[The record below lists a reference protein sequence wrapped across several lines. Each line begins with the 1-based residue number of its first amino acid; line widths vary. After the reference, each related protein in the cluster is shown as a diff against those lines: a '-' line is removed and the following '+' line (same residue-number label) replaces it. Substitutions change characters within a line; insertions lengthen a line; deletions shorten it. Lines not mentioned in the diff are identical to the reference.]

1 MRRWMK
7 RIGIVCLIPVVLVI
21 LISVLLYIPPFQ
33 NFAVRLATKYAGEA
47 TGMDIGI
54 GQIRL
59 SFPLNLTV
67 RDVQV
72 VAPPDTLLLLE
83 SFQVNIRPM
92 PLFKKEVLVDAI
104 DLRGV
109 KVNSGKLIEG
119 MEIKGVLGKL
129 YAKAD
134 RIDLGK
140 ETARLNKIDLS
151 DTAITLMMND
161 TTTKEDTASTAVNWK
176 LLLDEINL
184 DRVAFAMQ
192 MPEDSLRLSTYIDKA
207 GLTEGLVDLGLARY
221 SAARFLLSGS
231 SLGYDGSYG
240 DPTPGFDPSHIA
252 LSDVNIK
259 IDSLLYGGRDISAQ
273 IKEFSAND
281 RSGLVLSSLT
291 GNIHSDSTTIQVPG
305 LLLKT
310 PYSDVR
316 LLATIP
322 WSTFDENP
330 GGSLHTLLTA
340 SVGKEDVFIFAG
352 PLPDDFKQ
360 AYPKESISLTAGVE
374 GNLAALRLRQLK
386 GKLPGV
392 FDLNATGEIKAVTDS
407 IRRNGKLQL
416 SAETGNLDFILTMLP
431 ASERSR
437 YNLPAMKLTGEAAL
451 QNQEYKADLLL
462 TQDQGKVKLAARYN
476 PVRESYEADLQVDS
490 LKPTDFLPKDSLY
503 YLAATI
509 RAEGK
514 GYDPFLASTWAKVD
528 GKISNI
534 EYGTYAVS
542 DVKLDGSLEK
552 NLLKFDLLSHYPLAK
567 MDMSL
572 NATLHKKK
580 VEAMLIADVQNF
592 DLYGM
597 HLMNDSLATSFQ
609 LFAEA
614 ETDMG
619 KNNLLDVTLGNWELV
634 SPTGKFHPK
643 TLTLHARSDKDTT
656 RDSFHAGDLGIMLTG
671 NADIETMADKFTK
684 INEGLTRQL
693 ERDSMIDIPAFQPLL
708 PDMNLKI
715 TAGKDNPI
723 YNILQQYTISF
734 DDLNI
739 EASTSPEQGFF
750 LDADLANLM
759 QDTTRIDTICLI
771 VHQDSLGLLYDTRVI
786 KTKYRKQQPFTAGLK
801 GQIRNTFADAEL
813 RYTDGQG
820 KTGILLGARID
831 KEREGFRLHL
841 FPEDP
846 ILAFRPFKLN
856 ADNYVLYRNIKDIA
870 ANVRLTGENNASL
883 WIHSLAGGDGMQ
895 EIHAELSQIDLDAI
909 TKGFP
914 DLPSMRGMLSAD
926 LQYAPS
932 DRSFM
937 VVADD
942 HIDRLFYENGRVGEL
957 MFNTVYL
964 PLSDKEHQVDIHLFR
979 DREEIAAINAYY
991 RMGKTDYL
999 DGNMDITALPLDM
1012 VNPFIPENMAKL
1024 TGDLQGELAITGST
1038 SAPEVNGY
1046 IRMDN
1051 SSVFVTAV
1059 GSSFRFDKQEI
1070 KIKDNLISFNQ
1081 YNIYASGTN
1090 PFVIDGTI
1098 DIHNP
1103 ARMMANLKLLAH
1115 DMQLLNVKR
1124 NKESMVYGK
1133 LLVNLNSTVKGPLD
1147 ALVMRGDLQLL
1158 GGTNVTYVMQDS
1170 PLTAQDRL
1178 ADLVTFTDFSDT
1190 LMMRRH
1196 RTEAP
1201 LPIGSL
1207 DMLMTIRIDQA
1218 VRLNAD
1224 ITPDQ
1229 SSRVELEGGGDL
1241 SFQYTTQGEMIL
1253 NGRYTLSGGMVKYAM
1268 PIIPLKE
1275 FTIQDG
1281 SYVQWSGNP
1290 MDPMLNLTATE
1301 RMRASVTQDDGS
1313 SRLVTFNVGVAIK
1326 QTLENLQLQ
1335 FILSAPEDQSM
1346 QQELDKMDEGQ
1357 RSQIA
1362 VTMLV
1367 TGMYLNM
1374 SDVGGGGKKPSLDMG
1389 AALNSFLQSE
1399 INNIAGSALKSVD
1412 ITLGMEQYDQNG
1424 TGAGGERTDFSF
1436 RFAKRF
1442 YNDRISIILGGRVST
1457 GQDVNAGQ
1465 SQQFIDNVSI
1475 EYRLDG
1481 SGTRYI
1487 KLFHDKNYES
1497 LLEGEITE
1505 TGAGIVLRK
1514 KMLHLRELFIF
1525 KKNKPKPV
1533 AEEKQTEEK
1542 K

>member
-7 RIGIVCLIPVVLVI
+7 RIGVICLIPVVLVI
-21 LISVLLYIPPFQ
+21 LISILLYIPSFQ
-33 NFAVRLATKYAGEA
+33 NFAVRLATQYASEA
-47 TGMDIGI
+47 TGMNIGI

-67 RDVQV
+67 RNVKV
-72 VAPPDTLLLLE
+72 IAPPDTLLSLE
-83 SFQVNIRPM
+83 SFQVNIRPL
-92 PLFKKEVLVDAI
+92 PLLKKEVLVDAI

-109 KVNSGKLIEG
+109 KANTGNLIEG
-119 MEIKGVLGKL
+119 MEIKGTLGKL

-140 ETARLNKIDLS
+140 EIARLNKIDLS
-151 DTAITLMMND
+151 DTAVTLLMND
-161 TTTKEDTASTAVNWK
+161 TTTNKDTTSTAVNWK
-176 LLLDEINL
+176 LVLERIDLN
-184 DRVAFAMQ
+184 RVAFAMQ
-192 MPEDSLRLSTYIDKA
+192 MPDDSLRLSTYIDKA
-207 GLTEGLVDLGLARY
+207 GLTDGMVDLGSARY

-231 SLGYDGSYG
+231 SLGYDGNNS
-240 DPTPGFDPSHIA
+240 DPTPGFDPAHIA
-252 LSDVNIK
+252 LSDVNIR
-259 IDSLLYGGRDISAQ
+259 IDSLLYGGRDIGAR

-281 RSGLVLSSLT
+281 RSGLTLSSLT
-291 GNIHSDSTTIQVPG
+291 GDISSDSTTIQVPG

-310 PYSDVR
+310 PYSELR
-316 LLATIP
+316 LLATVP
-322 WSTFDENP
+322 WSSFDNTP
-330 GGSLHTLLTA
+330 SGTLRSLLTA

-352 PLPDDFKQ
+352 TLPDEFKQ
-360 AYPKESISLTAGVE
+360 AYPQKEISLTAGIE

-386 GKLPGV
+386 SELPGV
-392 FDLNATGEIKAVTDS
+392 FNMNITGEMKAVADS
-407 IRRNGKLQL
+407 IRRSGKFELDAQ
-416 SAETGNLDFILTMLP
+416 TGNLDFVLCMLP

-437 YNLPAMKLTGEAAL
+437 YNLPVMELKGEATL
-451 QNQEYKADLLL
+451 QSQEYRADLLL
-462 TQDQGKVKLAARYN
+462 TQGEGKVGLTARYN
-476 PVRESYEADLQVDS
+476 PAQESYQADLEVDS
-490 LKPTDFLPKDSLY
+490 LKPTDFLPQDSLY
-503 YLAATI
+503 HLTASI

-514 GYDPFLASTWAKVD
+514 GYDPFHASTWAKLD
-528 GKISNI
+528 GKITNI
-534 EYGTYAVS
+534 QYGTYAVS

-567 MDMSL
+567 MDLSL
-572 NATLHKKK
+572 NATLLQKK
-580 VEAMLIADVQNF
+580 VNAMLIADVQNL

-597 HLMNDSLATSFQ
+597 HFMNDSLATSFQ

-619 KNNLLDVTLGNWELV
+619 KNNQVDITLGNWELIN
-634 SPTGKFHPK
+634 PTGKFRPK
-643 TLTLHARSDKDTT
+643 TLTLHAHSDKDTT
-656 RDSFHAGDLGIMLTG
+656 RVSFAGDLGIVLTG
-671 NADIETMADKFTK
+671 NADIETMADKFTN

-693 ERDSMIDIPAFQPLL
+693 ERDSMINIPAFRPLL
-708 PDMNLKI
+708 PDMDLKV

-723 YNILQQYTISF
+723 YNILQQYYITF
-734 DDLNI
+734 DNLDI
-739 EASTSPEQGFF
+739 EARTSPEEGFF
-750 LDADLANLM
+750 LDADLFNLM

-771 VHQDSLGLLYDTRVI
+771 VRQDSLGLLYDTKVI
-786 KTKYRKQQPFTAGLK
+786 KTKYRKQQPFTAGLQGK
-801 GQIRNTFADAEL
+801 IRNTFTDAEL
-813 RYTDGQG
+813 KYTDGQG
-820 KTGILLGARID
+820 KTGIRLGARVD
-831 KEREGFRLHL
+831 KEKEGLRLHL

-846 ILAFRPFKLN
+846 ILAFRTFKLN
-856 ADNYVLYRNIKDIA
+856 ADNYILYRNIKDIA
-870 ANVRLTGENNASL
+870 ADVRLTGENNASL
-883 WIHSLAGGDGMQ
+883 WIHSLAGGEGME

-914 DLPSMRGMLSAD
+914 DLPAMRGMLSAD

-932 DRSFM
+932 DSSFM
-937 VVADD
+937 VVADA
-942 HIDRLFYENGRVGEL
+942 HIDSLFYEGGRVGEL

-964 PLSDKEHQVDIHLFR
+964 PLSDKEHQVDMHLFR
-979 DREEIAAINAYY
+979 DRNEVAAINAYY
-991 RMGKTDYL
+991 KMGQTDYL
-999 DGNMDITALPLDM
+999 DGNMNITDLPLEM
-1012 VNPFIPENMAKL
+1012 VNPFIPDNMAKL
-1024 TGDLQGELAITGST
+1024 TGALQGELAISGTA
-1038 SAPEVNGY
+1038 SAPDVNGY
-1046 IRMDN
+1046 VRMD
-1051 SSVFVTAV
+1051 SSAVYVTAV
-1059 GSSFRFDKQEI
+1059 GSSFRFDKQDI
-1070 KIKDNLISFNQ
+1070 RIKDNLIRFDK

-1090 PFVIDGTI
+1090 PFIIDGTV

-1103 ARMMANLKLLAH
+1103 SRMMANLKLTAQN
-1115 DMQLLNVKR
+1115 MQLLNVKR

-1190 LMMRRH
+1190 LMTRRH
-1196 RTEAP
+1196 RPEAP
-1201 LPIGSL
+1201 LPIGGL
-1207 DMLMTIRIDQA
+1207 DMLITIRIDQA

-1346 QQELDKMDEGQ
+1346 QQELEKMGEGQ

-1374 SDVGGGGKKPSLDMG
+1374 SDVGGGKKPSLDMG

-1505 TGAGIVLRK
+1505 TGAGIVLRR

-1533 AEEKQTEEK
+1533 TDDKQTEEK